1 MMGNG
6 VQALP
11 HMRAKRNATE
21 GHFLAIIDDDDG
33 CCLMAQGQQG
43 QRAPEKKLSNG

>member
-21 GHFLAIIDDDDG
+21 GHFLAIIGDDEG
-33 CCLMAQGQQG
+33 CLMAQGQQG
-43 QRAPEKKLSNG
+43 QRSPEKKLFNG